1 MKKLLTIISGIGF
14 LIAMYLTLTN
24 WSGTVN
30 VINAIGRNT
39 TAGIKTL
46 QGRG

>member
-1 MKKLLTIISGIGF
+1 MSSFIKVLTGIGF
-14 LIAMYLTLTN
+14 LIGLGIIIWNYKGAV
-24 WSGTVN
+24 S
-30 VINAIGRNT
+30 VIDSVAGNA